1 MRIRPHH
8 KKVTERQ
15 SYDNYWKLTV
25 EYTNIHGERFRD
37 TLKLIVSFIDDNKET
52 IDSTDKSITALYRE
66 LQNNIA
72 SVFSKSDYASVRKS
86 INQFVKLGFIKPK
99 LRSYHRLT
107 KRFLNSSTNKERELI
122 MSEIYYTSATLGS
135 SVTVDRSD
143 TKEINFLLKTLM
155 YHPKKKLTEND
166 VISLMNTDVASV
178 SKGYLDE
185 QELAEKYQYAKLTK
199 FD

>member
-1 MRIRPHH
+1 MRIKPHH

-52 IDSTDKSITALYRE
+52 IDSMDKSITALYRE

-107 KRFLNSSTNKERELI
+107 KRFLNSSTKFFKACDFVFSAFVAIKKVTLI
-122 MSEIYYTSATLGS
+122 KS
-135 SVTVDRSD
+135 
-143 TKEINFLLKTLM
+143 
-155 YHPKKKLTEND
+155 
-166 VISLMNTDVASV
+166 
-178 SKGYLDE
+178 
-185 QELAEKYQYAKLTK
+185 
-199 FD
+199 